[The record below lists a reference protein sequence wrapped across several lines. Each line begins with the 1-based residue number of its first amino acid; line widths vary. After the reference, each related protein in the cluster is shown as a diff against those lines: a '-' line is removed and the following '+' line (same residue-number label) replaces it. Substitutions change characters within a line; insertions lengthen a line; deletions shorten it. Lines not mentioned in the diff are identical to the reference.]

1 MGLIDRLFRRNRET
15 KTTPIAET
23 EVKHRTVVTS
33 TPSTNPSRRKQTA
46 KRKARKVSKSSRRK
60 NRR

>member
-1 MGLIDRLFRRNRET
+1 MGIIDRLFRRNRET

-23 EVKHRTVVTS
+23 EVKHRIVTS
-33 TPSTNPSRRKQTA
+33 APSVNPTRRKKTA
-46 KRKARKVSKSSRRK
+46 KRKARRVSKASRRK